1 LKNLEIKNPKITMTN
16 FIENQK
22 WRYATKKFD
31 AAKKISAADLETLK
45 DAIQLSSSSYGLQ
58 LYKVFIIEN
67 PEVRAQLQPASW
79 GQSQIVEASHLL
91 VFANIVDVQDQ
102 HIDDYVQNIANT
114 RGLTVEDLKGYSD
127 FMKSKIVPLPVEQ
140 KAVWTSKQTY
150 LALGNLLNAA
160 AELKIDVT
168 PMEGFEPEKY
178 NEILGLKALGLN
190 ASLVAA
196 VGYRHEEDATQ
207 HYVKVR
213 KPKQELF
220 ITI

>member
-1 LKNLEIKNPKITMTN
+1 MSH

-45 DAIQLSSSSYGLQ
+45 EAIQLSTSSYGLQ
-58 LYKVFIIEN
+58 LYRVFIIEN
-67 PEVRAQLQPASW
+67 PEVRAKLQPVSW
-79 GQSQIVEASHLL
+79 GQSQIVDASHLL
-91 VFANIVDVQDQ
+91 VFANIVDVQEN
-102 HIDDYVQNIANT
+102 HIDDYVQNIAAT
-114 RGLTVEDLKGYSD
+114 RGLSVDDLKGYSD
-127 FMKSKIVPLPVEQ
+127 FMKSKIVSLPVDQ

-150 LALGNLLNAA
+150 LALANLMNAA

-178 NEILGLKALGLN
+178 NEILGFNALGLN

-207 HYVKVR
+207 HYAKVR
-213 KPKQELF
+213 KPIEELF
-220 ITI
+220 ETI

>member
-1 LKNLEIKNPKITMTN
+1 MPN

-31 AAKKISAADLETLK
+31 ASKKVSASDLETLK
-45 DAIQLSSSSYGLQ
+45 EAIQLSTSSYGLQ

-67 PEVRAQLQPASW
+67 PEVRSQLQPASW
-79 GQSQIVEASHLL
+79 GQSQIIEASHLF
-91 VFANIVDVQDQ
+91 VFANIVDVQEN
-102 HIDDYVQNIANT
+102 HIDAYVQNFANT

-178 NEILGLKALGLN
+178 NEILGLDKLGLN

-196 VGYRHEEDATQ
+196 IGYRHEEDATQ
-207 HYVKVR
+207 HYAKVR
-213 KPKQELF
+213 KPIEELF
-220 ITI
+220 ETI

>member
-1 LKNLEIKNPKITMTN
+1 MNN
-16 FIENQK
+16 FIENQN

-31 AAKKISAADLETLK
+31 ATKKVSTEDLETLK
-45 DAIQLSSSSYGLQ
+45 KAIQLSSSSYGLQ

-67 PEVRAQLQPASW
+67 PEVRAQLQPVSW
-79 GQSQIVEASHLL
+79 GQSQIVDASHLL
-91 VFANIVDVQDQ
+91 VFANIVNVQES
-102 HIDDYVQNIANT
+102 HIDAYVQNIADT
-114 RGLTVEDLKGYSD
+114 RGLSVEDLKGYSD

-178 NEILGLKALGLN
+178 NEILGLGRLGLN

-196 VGYRHEEDATQ
+196 IGYRHEEDATQ
-207 HYVKVR
+207 HYAKVR
-213 KPKQELF
+213 KPIEELF
-220 ITI
+220 ETI